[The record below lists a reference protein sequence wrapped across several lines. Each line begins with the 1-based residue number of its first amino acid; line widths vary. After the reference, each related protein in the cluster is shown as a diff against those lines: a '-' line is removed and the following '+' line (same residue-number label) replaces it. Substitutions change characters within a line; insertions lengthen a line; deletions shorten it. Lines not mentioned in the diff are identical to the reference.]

1 MKDLVNNI
9 DRLLMINI
17 CMDIQNGTLLVQED
31 DATLEMV
38 MINMY
43 EERMEYEAMGVI
55 IGQA

>member
-38 MINMY
+38 LINMY

>member
-1 MKDLVNNI
+1 MQDRVNNI

>member
-9 DRLLMINI
+9 DKLLMINI

-31 DATLEMV
+31 DETLEMV
-38 MINMY
+38 LINMY

>member
-1 MKDLVNNI
+1 MRDLVNNI

>member
-1 MKDLVNNI
+1 MRDIVNNI
-9 DRLLMINI
+9 DNLLMINI

>member
-1 MKDLVNNI
+1 MRDLVNNI

-38 MINMY
+38 LINMY

>member
-1 MKDLVNNI
+1 
-9 DRLLMINI
+9 
-17 CMDIQNGTLLVQED
+17 MDIQNGTLLVQED